1 MRVRMSRKGQ
11 GLMFQERSP
20 ISPLSSRRA
29 LRRLKDPSSEGGG
42 LPRLER
48 AKGSAVCVCVCMCA
62 SAIIF
67 TCRSDQHKMPIQR
80 SGPPRCRF
88 SEAAPNWHVPS
99 DQHQAARSGPPR
111 LPRMPIQRSGPQLA
125 TAHSAQA
132 QPAQRAWSAKSSG
145 ASGGRSGSCPCCPW
159 ESGCPAECASR
170 ACTTECLPEHWN
182 ALPGNHQNL
191 SIPGHSELW
200 ERPRAHVPGKV
211 RNISLEFNKSTE
223 TTERPQQCG
232 RRAPRSY

>member
-29 LRRLKDPSSEGGG
+29 LRRLKDPSSEGEG
-42 LPRLER
+42 LQDPTER
-48 AKGSAVCVCVCMCA
+48 PLQCGRQARAGEGLRCVRVCVHVCLSDHFPRA
-62 SAIIF
+62 AAI
-67 TCRSDQHKMPIQR
+67 S
-80 SGPPRCRF
+80 PRCRF
-88 SEAAPNWHVPS
+88 SEAARNWRVPS
-99 DQHQAARSGPPR
+99 DQ
-111 LPRMPIQRSGPQLA
+111 PRMPIQRSGPQLA
-125 TAHSAQA
+125 TAQSAQA
-132 QPAQRAWSAKSSG
+132 HAAQRAWSAKSSR
-145 ASGGRSGSCPCCPW
+145 ASGGRSGSCPCCLW
-159 ESGCPAECASR
+159 ESGCSPDCASR

-200 ERPRAHVPGKV
+200 ERPRADVPRKV

-232 RRAPRSY
+232 RRANAILLRGPREF